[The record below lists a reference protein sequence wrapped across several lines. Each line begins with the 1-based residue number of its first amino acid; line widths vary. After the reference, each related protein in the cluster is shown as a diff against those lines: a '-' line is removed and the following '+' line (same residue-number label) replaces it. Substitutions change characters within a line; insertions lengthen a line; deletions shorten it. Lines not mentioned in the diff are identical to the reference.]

1 MQISDY
7 INWFGIFCIGV
18 ALQQALLITAPSAPA
33 HATATAT
40 ATATAITTGTGT
52 AAYETVGIS
61 SITGATDHGESH
73 AGLV

>member
-40 ATATAITTGTGT
+40 AITTGTGT

-61 SITGATDHGESH
+61 SITGATDHGESY